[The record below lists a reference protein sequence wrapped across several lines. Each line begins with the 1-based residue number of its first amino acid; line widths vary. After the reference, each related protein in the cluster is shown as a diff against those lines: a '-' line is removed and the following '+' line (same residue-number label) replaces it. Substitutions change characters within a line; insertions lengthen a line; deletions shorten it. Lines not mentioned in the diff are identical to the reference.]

1 MKIKFIAA
9 AMIGTLVVSCE
20 SKQEQNVVAPV
31 NVKIETAGSA
41 ANTSNRSYV
50 GEVEAGSSTAVSSL
64 APGTVTKVL
73 VEEGQHVS
81 EGQVVAI
88 IDPTQARNTLESAR
102 AVLRQADDA
111 YKRMKVLHDKK
122 AVSEM
127 DFVSVESKLQQAK
140 SAVSMANKAVE
151 DCNLKAPCSG
161 VIGKKYV
168 ESGMTVLPSQPICN
182 ILNVGVLK
190 VKISVPEK
198 EVGLFSA
205 NTRTK
210 ISVAALNQ
218 TFNGGRVEVGVE
230 GSSVSRTYDV
240 FVHIANGGGK
250 LRPGMVCDVVLDGV
264 PASVG
269 ASSSVVKL
277 PITAVHRRASGD
289 MFVWKLENGKAKRVK
304 VTPGASAGDRIE
316 IAEGVASGDQIIVE
330 GHQKLSEGSEVNVK
344 KD

>member
-1 MKIKFIAA
+1 MKTKILAIAMAA
-9 AMIGTLVVSCE
+9 AFVASCE
-20 SKQEQNVVAPV
+20 NKQEQKTVAPV
-31 NVKIETAGSA
+31 NVKIETAGYA
-41 ANTSNRSYV
+41 AATSNRSYV
-50 GEVEAGSSTAVSSL
+50 GEVEAESSTAVSSL

-81 EGQVVAI
+81 AGQLVAV
-88 IDPTQARNTLESAR
+88 IDPTQARNSLESAR

-111 YKRMKVLHDKK
+111 YKRMKILYDKK

-182 ILNVGVLK
+182 ILNVGTLK
-190 VKISVPEK
+190 IKISVPEK

-210 ISVAALNQ
+210 VTVAALNQ
-218 TFNGGRVEVGVE
+218 TFDGGRVEVGVE

-240 FVHIANGGGK
+240 FIHTANVNGK
-250 LRPGMVCDVVLDGV
+250 LRPGMVCDVVLDGATANV
-264 PASVG
+264 D
-269 ASSSVVKL
+269 ASSSVVTL

-289 MFVWKLENGKAKRVK
+289 MFVWKLDNGKAKRVK
-304 VTPGASAGDRIE
+304 VTPGASVGDRIE
-316 IAEGVASGDQIIVE
+316 IASGVTSGDKIIVE